1 MKLWLFLRLW
11 SLLWHLGLPFVLIY
25 LWRRGRKD
33 PLYAQHIAERFGR
46 YRQRLPGAVWVHAV
60 SLGEM
65 RSAVP
70 LIRALLD
77 RGESVVTT
85 HFTPAG
91 RREAERVFGP
101 EIADGKLAAVWVP
114 FETSWAYAGFFRAFQ
129 PKAGLVMEIEIWP
142 RMIFAA
148 RNAGVPLFMCNA
160 QYPTKSM
167 ARDAKLSLR
176 HKLMQGYAGA
186 FVKSDLQA
194 QRFASVGVRNIHVT
208 GELRFDQP
216 IPPHLVAAAEALCP
230 LLAGDRPVI
239 TFASAVEGEDDL
251 YLEAITTALAH
262 PSHPFVVYVP
272 RKPERFDE
280 VAGMLTKRGLN
291 AIRRS
296 TALDA
301 TLAPGLPPPAR
312 EREAPTGRAVRL
324 PSPLWGGDGGGG
336 PPPSIITSADSSK
349 TLPPPARGRAGEGV
363 APPDILLG
371 DSLGEMYFYI
381 ALADRVVT
389 GGGFTPHGAH
399 NIIEPLAL
407 KRPVIVGPEIH
418 TIEYP
423 AVEAIAAGV
432 CLRVETAE
440 ALTRALTDWPGP
452 ETEAIE
458 SFFAAHSGA
467 TKKTLAA
474 LDAEVKI
481 R

>member
-1 MKLWLFLRLW
+1 MRLWLFLRLW
-11 SLLWHLGLPFVLIY
+11 SLLWHLGLPVVLAY
-25 LWRRGRKD
+25 LWKRGRKD
-33 PLYAQHIAERFGR
+33 PLYAQHLGERFGR
-46 YRQRLPGAVWVHAV
+46 YPQRLPGAVWVHAV
-60 SLGEM
+60 SLVEM

-70 LIRALLD
+70 LVRALLD
-77 RGESVVTT
+77 RGDRVVTT

-91 RREAERVFGP
+91 RREAERVFAAD
-101 EIADGKLAAVWVP
+101 IAAGRMAAVWVP
-114 FETSWAYAGFFRAFQ
+114 FETAWAYAGFFRAFR
-129 PKAGLVMEIEIWP
+129 PRAGLVMEIEIWP

-148 RNAGVPLFMCNA
+148 RRAGVPLFMCNA
-160 QYPTKSM
+160 QYPNKSM
-167 ARDAKLSLR
+167 ARDAKFTLR

-194 QRFASVGVRNIHVT
+194 RRFASVGVRNIRVT

-216 IPPHLVAAAEALCP
+216 IPPHLLEAGQALRP

-239 TFASAVEGEDDL
+239 TFASAVEGEDGV
-251 YLEAITTALAH
+251 YLDAIDAALRH
-262 PSHPFVVYVP
+262 PSRPFVVYVP

-280 VAGMLTKRGLN
+280 VAGLLAARGFRFL
-291 AIRRS
+291 RRS
-296 TALDA
+296 GAVDA
-301 TLAPGLPPPAR
+301 TLTPQSLR
-312 EREAPTGRAVRL
+312 
-324 PSPLWGGDGGGG
+324 SWGGG
-336 PPPSIITSADSSK
+336 P
-349 TLPPPARGRAGEGV
+349 
-363 APPDILLG
+363 PPDILLG

-432 CLRVETAE
+432 CLRVETPE
-440 ALTRALTDWPGP
+440 ALAQALTGWAGSGD
-452 ETEAIE
+452 EAIH

-467 TKKTLAA
+467 TQRTLAA
-474 LDAEVKI
+474 LDAEVKP

>member
-1 MKLWLFLRLW
+1 MRLWLFLRAW
-11 SLLWHLGLPFVLIY
+11 SLHWHLGLPVVLLY

-33 PLYAQHIAERFGR
+33 PLYAQHLAERFGR
-46 YRQRLPGAVWVHAV
+46 YRQRLPGAIWVHAV

-77 RGESVVTT
+77 RGECVVTT

-91 RREAERVFGP
+91 RREATRVFAA
-101 EIADGKLAAVWVP
+101 EIATGRLAAVWVP
-114 FETSWAYAGFFRAFQ
+114 FETAWAYAGFFRAFR
-129 PKAGLVMEIEIWP
+129 PRAGLVMEIEIWP

-148 RNAGVPLFMCNA
+148 RGAGVPLFMCNA

-167 ARDAKLSLR
+167 ARDAKFKLR

-194 QRFASVGVRNIHVT
+194 ARFASVGVPNITVT

-216 IPPHLVAAAEALCP
+216 VPPHLVAAAETIRPVLSR
-230 LLAGDRPVI
+230 GRPVI
-239 TFASAVEGEDDL
+239 SFASAVEGEDDL
-251 YLEAITTALAH
+251 YLDAIAAALRH
-262 PSHPFVVYVP
+262 PSRPFVVYVP

-280 VAGMLTKRGLN
+280 VAGLFAARGFNFL
-291 AIRRS
+291 RRS
-296 TALDA
+296 QALDA
-301 TLAPGLPPPAR
+301 TLSPQS
-312 EREAPTGRAVRL
+312 L
-324 PSPLWGGDGGGG
+324 PSPPWGGDGGGG
-336 PPPSIITSADSSK
+336 HPPD
-349 TLPPPARGRAGEGV
+349 V
-363 APPDILLG
+363 APDLLLG

-381 ALADRVVT
+381 ALSDRVVT

-432 CLRVETAE
+432 CLRVETPS
-440 ALTRALTDWPGP
+440 ALAVALTDWTGPGAG
-452 ETEAIE
+452 AIE
-458 SFFAAHSGA
+458 CFFAAHSGA
-467 TKKTLAA
+467 TQKTLAA
-474 LDAEVKI
+474 LDSQVKTA
-481 R
+481 

>member
-1 MKLWLFLRLW
+1 MRLWLFLRLW
-11 SLLWHLGLPFVLIY
+11 SLLWHLGLPVVLLY
-25 LWRRGRKD
+25 LWKRGRKD
-33 PLYAQHIAERFGR
+33 PLYARHLAERFGR
-46 YRQRLPGAVWVHAV
+46 YPRRLPGSIWVHAV

-70 LIRALLD
+70 LIRAMLD
-77 RGESVVTT
+77 RGDCVVTT

-91 RREAERVFGP
+91 RREAMRVFAAD
-101 EIADGKLAAVWVP
+101 IAAGRMAAVWVP
-114 FETSWAYAGFFRAFQ
+114 LETSWAYAGFFRAFQ
-129 PKAGLVMEIEIWP
+129 PRAGLVMEIEIWP

-148 RNAGVPLFMCNA
+148 RKAGVPLFMCNA

-194 QRFASVGVRNIHVT
+194 QRFASVGATNIHVT

-216 IPPHLVAAAEALCP
+216 IPPHLVTAALS
-230 LLAGDRPVI
+230 LRYRLAGTRPVI
-239 TFASAVEGEDDL
+239 TFASVVEGEDDL
-251 YLEAITTALAH
+251 YLDAISKALTH
-262 PSHPFVVYVP
+262 PARPFIVYVP

-280 VAGMLTKRGLN
+280 VAGMLARRGL
-291 AIRRS
+291 AFLRRS
-296 TALDA
+296 QTLSA
-301 TLAPGLPPPAR
+301 TLEPGA
-312 EREAPTGRAVRL
+312 L
-324 PSPLWGGDGGGG
+324 PSPQWG
-336 PPPSIITSADSSK
+336 
-349 TLPPPARGRAGEGV
+349 RGAGGEG
-363 APPDILLG
+363 ASPQAADILLG

-381 ALADRVVT
+381 ALSDRVVT

-432 CLRVETAE
+432 CLRVETPP
-440 ALTRALTDWPGP
+440 ALAAALTDWPGP
-452 ETEAIE
+452 GPEAIDA
-458 SFFAAHSGA
+458 FFAAHSGA
-467 TKKTLAA
+467 TQKTLAA
-474 LDAEVKI
+474 LDRALTS

>member
-1 MKLWLFLRLW
+1 MRLWLFLRLW
-11 SLLWHLGLPFVLIY
+11 SLLWHIGLPVVLIY

-33 PLYAQHIAERFGR
+33 PLYAQHLSERFGR
-46 YRQRLPGAVWVHAV
+46 YSQRLPGAVWVHAV

-70 LIRALLD
+70 LVRALLD
-77 RGESVVTT
+77 RGDRVVTT

-91 RREAERVFGP
+91 RREAERAFAA
-101 EIADGKLAAVWVP
+101 EIAAGQLAAVWVP
-114 FETSWAYAGFFRAFQ
+114 FETSWAYRGFFRAFR
-129 PKAGLVMEIEIWP
+129 PRAGLVMEIEIWP

-148 RNAGVPLFMCNA
+148 RKAGVPLFMCNA

-167 ARDAKLSLR
+167 DRDAKLSLR

-194 QRFASVGVRNIHVT
+194 QRFASVGVRNISVT

-216 IPPHLVAAAEALCP
+216 IPPHLAAAAEALRP
-230 LLAGDRPVI
+230 GLAGGRPVI

-251 YLEAITTALAH
+251 YLDAITTALKD
-262 PSHPFVVYVP
+262 PSHPFFVYVP

-280 VAGMLTKRGLN
+280 VAAMIARRGLKV
-291 AIRRS
+291 IRRS
-296 TALDA
+296 DALDA
-301 TLAPGLPPPAR
+301 TLAPKSV
-312 EREAPTGRAVRL
+312 PT
-324 PSPLWGGDGGGG
+324 PSWGGDGGHRHEA
-336 PPPSIITSADSSK
+336 S
-349 TLPPPARGRAGEGV
+349 
-363 APPDILLG
+363 PDILLG
-371 DSLGEMYFYI
+371 DSLGEMYFYL
-381 ALADRVVT
+381 ALSDRTVT

-432 CLRVETAE
+432 CLRVESPV
-440 ALTRALTDWPGP
+440 ALTKALTDWSGPGP
-452 ETEAIE
+452 EVIEA
-458 SFFAAHSGA
+458 FFAAHSGA
-467 TKKTLAA
+467 TQKTLAA
-474 LDAEVKI
+474 LDSMVKPT
-481 R
+481 

>member
-1 MKLWLFLRLW
+1 MRLWLFLRLW
-11 SLLWHLGLPFVLIY
+11 SALWHLGLPFVLVY
-25 LWRRGRKD
+25 LWKRSRKD
-33 PLYAQHIAERFGR
+33 PLYAQHLAERFGR
-46 YRQRLPGAVWVHAV
+46 YRQRPKGAVWIHAV

-70 LIRALLD
+70 LVRALLD
-77 RGESVVTT
+77 RGETVVTT

-91 RREAERVFGP
+91 RREAQRVFAA
-101 EIADGKLAAVWVP
+101 EIAAGRLAVVWVP
-114 FETSWAYAGFFRAFQ
+114 FETTWAYAGFFRAFR
-129 PKAGLVMEIEIWP
+129 PRAGLVMEIEIWP

-148 RNAGVPLFMCNA
+148 KGAGVPLFMCNA

-194 QRFASVGVRNIHVT
+194 TRFAGVGVRNIMVT

-216 IPPHLVAAAEALCP
+216 VPPALVAAAGVVRPA
-230 LLAGDRPVI
+230 LAGDRPVI

-251 YLEAITTALAH
+251 YLDAITAALAH
-262 PSHPFVVYVP
+262 PSRPFVVYVP

-280 VAGMLTKRGLN
+280 VAGMLAARGLRFL
-291 AIRRS
+291 RRS
-296 TALDA
+296 QALDGA
-301 TLAPGLPPPAR
+301 LALR
-312 EREAPTGRAVRL
+312 
-324 PSPLWGGDGGGG
+324 DGG
-336 PPPSIITSADSSK
+336 SAD
-349 TLPPPARGRAGEGV
+349 V
-363 APPDILLG
+363 LLG

-423 AVEAIAAGV
+423 AVEAIEAGV

-440 ALTRALTDWPGP
+440 ALTEALTGWQGPGP
-452 ETEAIE
+452 DVIDA
-458 SFFAAHSGA
+458 FFAAHSGA
-467 TKKTLAA
+467 TARTLAA
-474 LDAEVKI
+474 LDAQVKTA
-481 R
+481 